1 VVPVTA
7 GETEP
12 HGRTG
17 TEPVRRSGT
26 EPVGRSGTEA
36 VPVVDLARRA
46 ARFEPA
52 LTEAVT
58 RVVRSGAYLLG
69 PELDA
74 FEGELAA
81 ACGRR
86 HAVGVASGTDAL
98 RLSLLGLGVGPGD
111 EVVVP
116 AFTAVPT
123 AAAVCAT
130 GAVPVFADVDP
141 DTATLDPAAAAAAV
155 TGRTR
160 AVIPVHLYGRPAVL
174 PDLGVPVVED
184 AAQALGALDPASGS
198 ATVAC
203 SFYPTK
209 NLGGICDGGAVLT
222 DDDDLAATIRLLRVH
237 GHTGDYVHT
246 HVSTN
251 ARLSELAAA
260 ALRVELPSLGAD
272 NQRRASIA
280 ARYREAAPGM
290 RWQAPD
296 PRHVYHLCVARVPD
310 RDAFRARVPF
320 ATGVQYPRALTRQPA
335 YEAFAVTACPEA
347 EAWAAECVSLPCF
360 PEMTDDEI
368 GAVCRALQ

>member
-1 VVPVTA
+1 VTA
-7 GETEP
+7 G
-12 HGRTG
+12 
-17 TEPVRRSGT
+17 
-26 EPVGRSGTEA
+26 

-52 LTEAVT
+52 LTEALS
-58 RVVRSGAYLLG
+58 RVVRSGTYLMG

-74 FEGELAA
+74 FERELAESG
-81 ACGRR
+81 GRR

-98 RLSLLGLGVGPGD
+98 RLSLLALGVGPGD

-141 DTATLDPAAAAAAV
+141 DTAAIDSDAAAAAV
-155 TGRTR
+155 TSRTR
-160 AVIPVHLYGRPAVL
+160 AVIPVHLYGRPAPM

-184 AAQALGALDPASGS
+184 AAQALGALDPGSGS
-198 ATVAC
+198 AAVAC

-222 DDDDLAATIRLLRVH
+222 DDDDLAASVRLLRAH
-237 GHTGDYVHT
+237 GLTEGYVHT
-246 HVSTN
+246 RVSTN

-260 ALRVELPSLGAD
+260 ALRVELPALAAD
-272 NQRRASIA
+272 NARRAVIA
-280 ARYREAAPGM
+280 AHYRDAAPGL
-290 RWQAPD
+290 RWHAPD

-310 RDAFRARVPF
+310 REAWRARVPF
-320 ATGVQYPRALTRQPA
+320 ATGVHYPRALTQQPA
-335 YEAFAVTACPEA
+335 YEPFSVTACPEA

-360 PEMTDDEI
+360 PEMTDEEI